1 MDKVMDLTAL
11 INAENLYSVDEE
23 NSSESEND
31 EDTCDNTDAGRSG
44 LGCMQKKAQRLQN
57 EVCTRW
63 NSSLEMIES
72 LLHMRAEIAIALKS
86 VGKYDQ
92 CLRVQ
97 EWVLLEELAAFLKTF
112 RGLTELVSTKTTSLS
127 LFPLLRAEVTDA
139 YTANST
145 DDDDLKTIKSVI
157 KRNLDK
163 LTFAFDTQCQD
174 GNVVGSVNTSTLTV
188 IRRRHG
194 RHALCSHSRLYRF
207 SASGR

>member
-44 LGCMQKKAQRLQN
+44 LGCTQKKAHRLQN

-72 LLHMRAEIAIALKS
+72 LLHMRAEITSALKS

-97 EWVLLEELAAFLKTF
+97 EWVLMEELAAFLKTF
-112 RGLTELVSTKTTSLS
+112 
-127 LFPLLRAEVTDA
+127 
-139 YTANST
+139 
-145 DDDDLKTIKSVI
+145 
-157 KRNLDK
+157 
-163 LTFAFDTQCQD
+163 
-174 GNVVGSVNTSTLTV
+174 
-188 IRRRHG
+188 
-194 RHALCSHSRLYRF
+194 
-207 SASGR
+207 

>member
-1 MDKVMDLTAL
+1 MDKVLDLTAL
-11 INAENLYSVDEE
+11 VNAQNLYSVDEE

-44 LGCMQKKAQRLQN
+44 LGCTQKKAHRLQN

-72 LLHMRAEIAIALKS
+72 LLHTRAEITSALKS

-127 LFPLLRAEVTDA
+127 LIPLLRAEVTDA
-139 YTANST
+139 CSANST
-145 DDDDLKTIKSVI
+145 V
-157 KRNLDK
+157 
-163 LTFAFDTQCQD
+163 
-174 GNVVGSVNTSTLTV
+174 
-188 IRRRHG
+188 
-194 RHALCSHSRLYRF
+194 
-207 SASGR
+207 